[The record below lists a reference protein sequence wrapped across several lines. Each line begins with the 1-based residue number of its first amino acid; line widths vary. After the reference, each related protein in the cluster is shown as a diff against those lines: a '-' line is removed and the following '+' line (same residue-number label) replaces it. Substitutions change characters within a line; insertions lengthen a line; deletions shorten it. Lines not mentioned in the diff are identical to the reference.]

1 MKILV
6 FVYDCGW
13 EFPVRMEAGM
23 NKTSLVA
30 RLTKEVTRQHRRKC
44 KACRGNKITFTTAA
58 DDPTSQS
65 MPPHIEPTSQFASDP
80 LEPTNPTD
88 TPPLQADTPSPSR
101 TDPA

>member
-44 KACRGNKITFTTAA
+44 KVCRGNKITFTTAA

-65 MPPHIEPTSQFASDP
+65 MPPHIEPT
-80 LEPTNPTD
+80 NPTD